1 MGFNCS
7 GPLICMFFF
16 PDKYTFGSHP
26 WVSNRGLNQP
36 LVENSTL
43 ESWLGISGCRGL
55 TVCMVLAII
64 HKGFE
69 HSQLYMILIMHLSIY
84 FPILW
89 NLVGQQMS
97 HFHFSIPLV
106 LKESTNYF

>member
-1 MGFNCS
+1 MHTHIYGWPLNNMGFNCS

-69 HSQLYMILIMHLSIY
+69 HSQILFCGHPGTNSLQ
-84 FPILW
+84 ILRV
-89 NLVGQQMS
+89 NCG
-97 HFHFSIPLV
+97 
-106 LKESTNYF
+106 